1 MVILIFLFLETRSSK
16 LEECLIKFLNS
27 LPANNFLQNWTIVT
41 FNLNKVCCVIS
52 KMIVRVIL
60 LETVKQI
67 LTNTEK

>member
-1 MVILIFLFLETRSSK
+1 MVILIFLFLETHSSK
-16 LEECLIKFLNS
+16 LGECLIKFLNS

-60 LETVKQI
+60 LETVRRI

>member
-41 FNLNKVCCVIS
+41 FNLNKVSCVIS
-52 KMIVRVIL
+52 NMIVRVIL
-60 LETVKQI
+60 LETVERI